1 MYCGHVRCYLWG
13 KLNEGHRRILCNI
26 FAAAC
31 ESKII
36 SQWKGFFFFNGE
48 VLYKQINLKFRCD
61 DSIHWE
67 YVALDIDA
75 SVARNLV
82 ASH

>member
-1 MYCGHVRCYLWG
+1 MFWG
-13 KLNEGHRRILCNI
+13 KLNKGTGEFSVI
-26 FAAAC
+26 FLQLLVSLKLFHSEKA
-31 ESKII
+31 
-36 SQWKGFFFFNGE
+36 FFFFNGE

-67 YVALDIDA
+67 YLALDIDA